1 MLDNEDFY
9 KILGVD
15 RRASPEQIKEAY
27 LYWVNILHPDRMR
40 NMPERIRIQAE
51 EDLKKVNKAYEIL
64 SDTRKRAQYDMK
76 AFGSVE
82 AVVVNSYGKT
92 KVKGKP
98 KLEIYPKAIFFDKVL
113 PYVKQRG
120 SFYVRNV
127 GGDYSKVMISTPPQ
141 WVKIIRTK
149 SLYPNSKLP
158 MQIDIEAIAI
168 DWGKTISSKLKVR
181 LDEIE
186 SSVEIKL
193 RTQKKD

>member
-1 MLDNEDFY
+1 MSDNEDY
-9 KILGVD
+9 YRILGID
-15 RRASPEQIKEAY
+15 RSATPVQIKEAY

-40 NMPERIRIQAE
+40 NMSERIRIQAE
-51 EDLKKVNKAYEIL
+51 DDLKKVYKAYGIL
-64 SDTRKRAQYDMK
+64 SDLRRRAQYDVK
-76 AFGSVE
+76 TFGGVE
-82 AVVVNSYGKT
+82 QAVDSYGKT

-98 KLEIYPKAIFFDKVL
+98 KLEIYPKTILFDKVL

-120 SFYVRNV
+120 SFYIRNV
-127 GGDYSKVMISTPPQ
+127 GGDHSLIMISTPPQ

-158 MQIDIEAIAI
+158 MQVDIEAIAI

-186 SSVEIKL
+186 SYVEIKL

>member
-1 MLDNEDFY
+1 MSDNEDY
-9 KILGVD
+9 YRILGID
-15 RRASPEQIKEAY
+15 RSATPVQIKEAY

-40 NMPERIRIQAE
+40 NMSERIRIQAE
-51 EDLKKVNKAYEIL
+51 DDLKKVNKAYGIL
-64 SDTRKRAQYDMK
+64 SDLRRRAQYDVK
-76 AFGSVE
+76 TFGGVE
-82 AVVVNSYGKT
+82 QAVDSYGKT

-98 KLEIYPKAIFFDKVL
+98 KLEIYPKTILFDKVL

-120 SFYVRNV
+120 SFYIRNV
-127 GGDYSKVMISTPPQ
+127 GGDHSLIMISTPPQ

-158 MQIDIEAIAI
+158 MQVDIEAIAI

-186 SSVEIKL
+186 SYVEIKL